1 MKKVLFIFLVLFTS
15 KAHTQIND
23 ASKSF
28 FKGPYVGGSIGYTK
42 FNNRFNDPESRG
54 ITLWYVWD
62 QNRNGFNLLDLK
74 KQVIT
79 GTINAGNNWIFNK
92 NYLLGVEAEISSG
105 HNQKWNSPKYGGVWT
120 PQLQENINYIANFR
134 LKAGAIYEDKSL
146 FLKSS
151 NLLIILWK
159 SGFNSK
165 LFFISPLFIKW

>member
-28 FKGPYVGGSIGYTK
+28 FKGPYVGGAIGYTK
-42 FNNRFNDPESRG
+42 FNNRFNDRESRG
-54 ITLWYVWD
+54 ITTWYLWD

-79 GTINAGNNWIFNK
+79 GTISAGNNWIFNK

-105 HNQKWNSPKYGGVWT
+105 HNQKWNSP
-120 PQLQENINYIANFR
+120 
-134 LKAGAIYEDKSL
+134 
-146 FLKSS
+146 
-151 NLLIILWK
+151 
-159 SGFNSK
+159 SK
-165 LFFISPLFIKW
+165 RKC